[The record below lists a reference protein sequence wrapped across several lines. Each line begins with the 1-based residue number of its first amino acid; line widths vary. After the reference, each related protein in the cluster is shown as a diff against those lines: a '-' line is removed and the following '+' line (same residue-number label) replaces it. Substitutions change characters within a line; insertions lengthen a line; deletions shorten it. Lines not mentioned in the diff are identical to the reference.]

1 MIHTRIMNPMCCLF
15 AAAALALAQRPAPPA
30 PPAPPMESAPA
41 LAPVAPVPAVP
52 PMPPAPPAMAEP
64 FDFDLAPMPFDLPMQ
79 LDLEDKLVG
88 LNEKLADL
96 EWLAPKIAG
105 DFHLKGLTALDG
117 MNFDLKGLSAQLAF
131 AQDMGGSGSNL
142 MKMRNSSDDHL
153 YQSGQGALDSRH
165 WDEALED
172 FSQAASRGGSR
183 ADGALYWK
191 AYTLNRLGRRDEA
204 LAAIAELAKSYA
216 GSRWLDDARALE
228 LEVKQTRGQPV
239 SPDEATDEDLKLLAL
254 NGLVQSDPD
263 RAFPLLE
270 NLLKGTQSPKLKKNV
285 VYVLAQSNSPRAQQ
299 LLEQIARG
307 AGNPDLQLRAIS
319 YMGEKRKTN
328 GAQVLWEIYAA
339 SNDVNVRRAIL
350 NSFANSRDKDHLL
363 QVAKSDKSPELRLL
377 AIQHLGSVN
386 GQPELWQIYQTET
399 SPELKIQILQSMYQ
413 NGNTEKLIAVVKTEK
428 DANVRR
434 TALQVLGSH
443 KAANIS
449 DALVSIYS
457 AETDPQIKRSIV
469 DSVYSQHNA
478 KALVDMARAEKDSKM
493 KLTIVERL
501 SNMKSKEATDYLLE
515 ILK

>member
-30 PPAPPMESAPA
+30 PHAPPMESAPA

-52 PMPPAPPAMAEP
+52 AMPPAPPAMAEP

-105 DFHLKGLTALDG
+105 DFHLKG
-117 MNFDLKGLSAQLAF
+117 MSAQVAF
-131 AQDMGGSGSNL
+131 TQDMAGSASNL

-263 RAFPLLE
+263 R
-270 NLLKGTQSPKLKKNV
+270 KSV
-285 VYVLAQSNSPRAQQ
+285 V
-299 LLEQIARG
+299 
-307 AGNPDLQLRAIS
+307 
-319 YMGEKRKTN
+319 
-328 GAQVLWEIYAA
+328 
-339 SNDVNVRRAIL
+339 
-350 NSFANSRDKDHLL
+350 
-363 QVAKSDKSPELRLL
+363 
-377 AIQHLGSVN
+377 
-386 GQPELWQIYQTET
+386 
-399 SPELKIQILQSMYQ
+399 
-413 NGNTEKLIAVVKTEK
+413 
-428 DANVRR
+428 
-434 TALQVLGSH
+434 
-443 KAANIS
+443 
-449 DALVSIYS
+449 
-457 AETDPQIKRSIV
+457 
-469 DSVYSQHNA
+469 
-478 KALVDMARAEKDSKM
+478 
-493 KLTIVERL
+493 
-501 SNMKSKEATDYLLE
+501 
-515 ILK
+515 